1 MSKLRRDVFKASKT
15 AIPVC
20 APGHER
26 RLFTGIIISDEDREA
41 ILNGIKCLVLR
52 IRYRYWGNTTRSI
65 GERFDYL
72 GDDATLQSGPFF
84 VLSDDSR
91 KQRHEYQSTLLDI
104 MRRNTPIE
112 GEGEGGGE
120 GGS

>member
-52 IRYRYWGNTTRSI
+52 IRYRYWGNTTRS
-65 GERFDYL
+65 
-72 GDDATLQSGPFF
+72 SGPFF